1 MSQLNSHLNERMTKA
16 RLDSWLS
23 SKLSSFCSHGEKIK
37 AEKFK
42 FPSRT
47 KTWVSCQTKNRPH
60 LRSFI
65 EKLKEQKHSKQDG
78 CFEHKHCWLRTAITN
93 FHNVTTDNQDQCSP
107 IATHLVLTL
116 HPANSLS
123 KNELTQ
129 ESWEH
134 MVREKQ
140 TTRDKES
147 NPRHSVT
154 RKFWQ
159 PSHYHKSHHR
169 YKLVPM
175 TVLGSKQRSK
185 WH

>member
-93 FHNVTTDNQDQCSP
+93 FHSVTTDSVNLLRHIWCSP
-107 IATHLVLTL
+107 FLQPIHFRRMNWLRRVENTWFARNRPHGT
-116 HPANSLS
+116 
-123 KNELTQ
+123 KNRTQ
-129 ESWEH
+129 DS
-134 MVREKQ
+134 R
-140 TTRDKES
+140 
-147 NPRHSVT
+147 
-154 RKFWQ
+154 
-159 PSHYHKSHHR
+159 
-169 YKLVPM
+169 
-175 TVLGSKQRSK
+175 
-185 WH
+185 